1 MVFVSRSVLSLCLAF
16 LLMSATLL
24 PTSNAQI
31 ALASDLSVTNLLATT
46 ASPEQ
51 ISLAWDAPY
60 AGSQTPTDY
69 VITLRYAGVQKT
81 LVYKDGVRTEPEF
94 TTTDYP
100 LGTALK
106 FSVTPLF
113 GSTKGTPSRIRVPA
127 QAAPEPTKL
136 SVKVARQ
143 MRYIAAH
150 FADKSAL
157 RWGYIPK
164 NNCANFASQTLVAR
178 GLKQTN
184 LWHNQNGF
192 TWNFSR
198 TWVSSTALSRHLLAQ
213 PGAKQFTYAQRQK
226 VQVGDLAFF
235 DWDSSGDRDHSA
247 VVTAIIPSENGPKIF
262 YASHTAHGRYQSVEL
277 AKTLLHPGGKVF
289 FVHPSK

>member
-1 MVFVSRSVLSLCLAF
+1 LLIFRKILLSCLLVSLLSAP
-16 LLMSATLL
+16 LLL
-24 PTSNAQI
+24 TSSPQL
-31 ALASDLSVTNLLATT
+31 ALASETRVANLHVTT

-51 ISLAWDAPY
+51 ISLAWDAPTS
-60 AGSQTPTDY
+60 GSESPTDY

-94 TTTDYP
+94 TTTDFP

-106 FSVTPLF
+106 FSVTPVF
-113 GSTKGTPSRIRVPA
+113 DTTKGIPARIRVSA
-127 QAAPEPTKL
+127 RAAPEPMKL
-136 SVKVARQ
+136 SDKVARQ

-150 FADKSAL
+150 YADKSAK

-164 NNCANFASQTLVAR
+164 NNCANFASQTLAAR
-178 GLKQTN
+178 GLKQTE
-184 LWHNQNGF
+184 LWHNKNGF

-198 TWVSSTALSRHLLAQ
+198 TWVSSTALSRYLLAQ
-213 PGAKQFTYAQRQK
+213 PGAKQFTYGQIQK
-226 VQVGDLAFF
+226 VQIGDLAFF

-247 VVTAIIPSENGPKIF
+247 IVTAVMPTENGPKIF